1 MRDDPMNVLLCRRP
15 AITLSILALC
25 ATAAVAQSGRKNT
38 GGSTTTAV
46 APSVSGP
53 KPVEKK
59 PEVSK
64 RIQLLVGTDK
74 HQAFASIP
82 YYLYD
87 TVLDSC
93 IRRLGEADIVMPTS
107 AGGDFDRAA
116 AIKAAK
122 QETVRYVVLLNLGSE
137 YADAGKQVKNG
148 QDELYVDF
156 VMFQPETAKIK
167 TSGRAHQHIYQTG
180 RGGIS
185 LPTKNSPVY
194 SDYAVKQAAIEVANR
209 ILAVFDIKIRGEGPF

>member
-1 MRDDPMNVLLCRRP
+1 MEPLSHRRA
-15 AITLSILALC
+15 AIALSILAIC
-25 ATAAVAQSGRKNT
+25 AAAAVAQSGRKTT
-38 GGSTTTAV
+38 GGSTTTTV

-53 KPVEKK
+53 KPIEKK

-74 HQAFASIP
+74 HQAFASLP
-82 YYLYD
+82 FYLYD
-87 TVLDSC
+87 TVLDNC

-122 QETVRYVVLLNLGSE
+122 QETARYVVLLNLGSE

-156 VMFQPETAKIK
+156 VMFEPETAKIK
-167 TSGRAHQHIYQTG
+167 ASGRAHQHIYQTG
-180 RGGIS
+180 RGGIG
-185 LPTKNSPVY
+185 LPTKNGPVY
-194 SDYAVKQAAIEVANR
+194 SDYAVKQAAIEIANR

>member
-1 MRDDPMNVLLCRRP
+1 MRDDPMKLLSYRP
-15 AITLSILALC
+15 AAITLSILALC
-25 ATAAVAQSGRKNT
+25 ATAAIAQSGRKST
-38 GGSTTTAV
+38 GGSTTTTV

-64 RIQLLVGTDK
+64 RIQLLVGIDK
-74 HQAFASIP
+74 HQAFVSIP

-87 TVLDSC
+87 TVLDNC

-107 AGGDFDRAA
+107 AGSDFNRAA

-148 QDELYVDF
+148 QDELYVDY
-156 VMFQPETAKIK
+156 VMFEPETAKVK

-180 RGGIS
+180 RGGIN
-185 LPTKNSPVY
+185 LPTKNSPIY
-194 SDYAVKQAAIEVANR
+194 SDYAIKQAAIEVANR
-209 ILAVFDIKIRGEGPF
+209 ILSAFDIKIRGEWPY

>member
-1 MRDDPMNVLLCRRP
+1 MKLSSYRNA
-15 AITLSILALC
+15 AIALSILALC
-25 ATAAVAQSGRKNT
+25 AAAAVAQSGRKNT
-38 GGSTTTAV
+38 GGSTSTTV
-46 APSVSGP
+46 TPSVSGP

-64 RIQLLVGTDK
+64 RIQLLVGIDK
-74 HQAFASIP
+74 HQAFVSIP

-87 TVLDSC
+87 TVLDNC

-107 AGGDFDRAA
+107 AGGDFTRAD

-148 QDELYVDF
+148 QDSLYVDY
-156 VMFQPETAKIK
+156 VMFEPETAKIK
-167 TSGRAHQHIYQTG
+167 ASGRAHQHIYQSG
-180 RGGIS
+180 RVGIGQ
-185 LPTKNSPVY
+185 PRNSPVY
-194 SDYAVKQAAIEVANR
+194 SEYAIKQAGIEIANR
-209 ILAVFDIKIRGEGPF
+209 ILAVFDIKVRGEGPY

>member
-1 MRDDPMNVLLCRRP
+1 MKPLSYRRA

-25 ATAAVAQSGRKNT
+25 ATAAIAQSGRKNT
-38 GGSTTTAV
+38 GSSTSTTTV
-46 APSVSGP
+46 TPSVSGP

-74 HQAFASIP
+74 HQAFANIP

-87 TVLDSC
+87 TVLDNC

-148 QDELYVDF
+148 QDSLYVDF
-156 VMFQPETAKIK
+156 VMFEPETAKIK
-167 TSGRAHQHIYQTG
+167 ASGRAHQHIYQTG
-180 RGGIS
+180 RGGIN
-185 LPTKNSPVY
+185 LPSKNSPVY
-194 SDYAVKQAAIEVANR
+194 SDYAIKQAAIEVANR
-209 ILAVFDIKIRGEGPF
+209 ILSAFDIKIRGEGPF

>member
-1 MRDDPMNVLLCRRP
+1 MNPLLCRRA

-25 ATAAVAQSGRKNT
+25 ATAALAQSGRKNT
-38 GGSTTTAV
+38 GGSTTTTV

-59 PEVSK
+59 PEASK
-64 RIQLLVGTDK
+64 RIQLLVGIDK
-74 HQAFASIP
+74 HQAFTTTP

-87 TVLDSC
+87 TVLDNC
-93 IRRLGEADIVMPTS
+93 LRRLGEAEIVMPTS
-107 AGGDFDRAA
+107 AGSSFTRADA
-116 AIKAAK
+116 VKAAK

-148 QDELYVDF
+148 QDSLYVDF
-156 VMFQPETAKIK
+156 VMFEPETAKIK

-180 RGGIS
+180 RGGIN
-185 LPTKNSPVY
+185 LPTKNSPIY
-194 SDYAVKQAAIEVANR
+194 SDYAIKQAAIEVANR
-209 ILAVFDIKIRGEGPF
+209 ILNAFDIKIRGEWPF

>member
-1 MRDDPMNVLLCRRP
+1 MPSRQMIHLAYKRAAAV
-15 AITLSILALC
+15 LSILVIC
-25 ATAAVAQSGRKNT
+25 VGTASAQSGRKNT
-38 GGSTTTAV
+38 GGSTTTTV

-74 HQAFASIP
+74 HQAFANIP

-116 AIKAAK
+116 AIRAAK

-137 YADAGKQVKNG
+137 YADAGKQVRNG

-167 TSGRAHQHIYQTG
+167 TSGRAHQHIYQSG
-180 RGGIS
+180 RVGIGQPKS
-185 LPTKNSPVY
+185 GAVY
-194 SDYAVKQAAIEVANR
+194 SEYAVKQAAIEIANR
-209 ILAVFDIKIRGEGPF
+209 ILAAFDIKIRGEGPF